1 MDVYAAEGISVTF
14 QNPSLAATEKER
26 QQHYAK
32 LENKGLRPTVVHDKD
47 AEGRMQQKVV
57 FPWAEVAV
65 GSDTIPVSLLK
76 NISGKSGQENLNI
89 SIENLEYELTDAI
102 RILSTKNIQKVAFLE
117 GHGELSEPYVYD
129 ITTQLARYYQVDRGV
144 LGSDISMLDP
154 YKVIIIA
161 QPDTAFSES
170 DKFIIDQYIMNGGRV
185 LWLIDGVATNG
196 EVGKVNDVNLT
207 DQLFTYG
214 IRLSP
219 TLLLDVQCAL
229 VPIQVDGQT
238 GQSEF
243 QPAPW
248 YYSPLLMPA
257 PNHAITRHLAPVKAE
272 FASYIELVGE
282 QQNAHIAKTVLLASS
297 AHTALEKAP
306 MQLSASIA
314 NLSPESPYFA
324 YAYLPV
330 AALFEGEFT
339 SVYANRMKPAGVD
352 SKGRT
357 IQKRSKPTKMIVVA
371 DGSVIANELQGFGQ
385 GYEPMPLGYDS
396 YMNQQF
402 GNGNFMVNA
411 VNYLADDDGWL
422 QLRNRQ
428 ITLRMLDK
436 QKITTQRTYWQVL
449 NTSVPLLLLITFSVI
464 YQLVRRKRY
473 AK

>member
-1 MDVYAAEGISVTF
+1 MVVSGCLLAFTFKKEWHWKDLLIIPVALLVLFMVHWMVIRIDLTTEKRYTLSSQTKQLLRQQEHPLSVTVYLDGDLNMGFLRLKKATDDMLQEMDVYAAEGISVTF

-129 ITTQLARYYQVDRGV
+129 ITTQLARYYQVDRGI

-282 QQNAHIAKTVLLASS
+282 QQNEHIAKTVLLASS

-306 MQLSASIA
+306 MQLSASIV

-330 AALFEGEFT
+330 AALFEG
-339 SVYANRMKPAGVD
+339 
-352 SKGRT
+352 
-357 IQKRSKPTKMIVVA
+357 
-371 DGSVIANELQGFGQ
+371 
-385 GYEPMPLGYDS
+385 
-396 YMNQQF
+396 
-402 GNGNFMVNA
+402 
-411 VNYLADDDGWL
+411 
-422 QLRNRQ
+422 
-428 ITLRMLDK
+428 
-436 QKITTQRTYWQVL
+436 
-449 NTSVPLLLLITFSVI
+449 
-464 YQLVRRKRY
+464 
-473 AK
+473 